1 MTKKITF
8 FITAALMLLTMIVS
22 PGRAVGQTRGEGL
35 AYTLEPKSGSNNS
48 YTGNC
53 DITIDGITWNL
64 AGNSQQ
70 IPWRIGGKNLSEVDR
85 TLYSKTAIE
94 DNISKI
100 EVTHGS
106 ASNITV
112 NSWTLIVASD
122 SDFTDVIS
130 TLTPTFAANT
140 KTTIN
145 RPTSADW
152 TNCYYKFVY
161 NVSVSG
167 NSNRYLQ
174 FSQAKFYKEESGGG
188 NTPSITAANVDITYD
203 ATGGAIAY
211 TINNGVSGGT
221 LTASTTSDW
230 LTTGTA
236 SNTAVPFTCEENDGA
251 ERSATVTLTYTYGA
265 KATVT
270 KNVTVTQTGNPNAP
284 GTQNNPYTV
293 AEARAAIDAGTGVTS
308 VYATGIV
315 SAIPTAWSTQH
326 NNITF
331 NIVDE
336 SGDEDFLQAF
346 RCVST
351 TSADASTVAVGDIVV
366 VYGNM
371 LLYQSTTYEFA
382 QGCQLI
388 SLEHPST
395 PYFTANDVNIT
406 YDATGGNIEYTVEN
420 PVQGGQVN
428 ATTTSTW
435 LTLSNNFASPIAFT
449 CDANEA
455 GERTATVTLTYT
467 YGAKTTVNKEV
478 TVTQAGNPEVYNN
491 ISDITAVGTTYSV
504 KGTVVA
510 INSRGFVMG
519 DGTGYVYYY
528 KGSAVTQ
535 TVNSKYTFEGKTG
548 SYGNVIQFINSPEP
562 TITASETSNYD
573 GNPAATVIT
582 AVPDYSTGYHLSTY
596 LEFEG
601 ALTKSNSNYFITLGE
616 SQIQIS
622 YPTTEQGNALTA
634 LNGKTV
640 HVKGYFTGIN
650 SSSKFTVMLESA
662 VEVAVP
668 SITLNQYTYN
678 LNADGG
684 DAVLPVTYTNMPADP
699 QAEVIFY
706 EANGT
711 TTATYDWITASIN
724 ASYNIDGHIDT
735 NTGEART
742 AYFKVKGI
750 DANSNEVYSNLV
762 TINQTAAGP
771 HIEFNTTSYNLAV
784 GGESKTISFDYS
796 GLGSTPE
803 FTVRFYDSTGETQTS
818 YEWISGEITQ
828 GDKVTITVEA
838 NDGEARSAYFKV
850 YGEGN
855 NTNTESNLVTVT
867 QDAYVVDYATLPFE
881 YDGNGLGELPAGL
894 TQNGL
899 TGKYDN
905 SPKMKFD
912 STDDWLLLKI
922 NETPGTLTFDIKGN
936 SFSDGTFKVQTSENG
951 ETYTDLA
958 TYTELSSTQNE
969 SFNNL
974 GENVRYIKWIYTE
987 KVNGNVALGNIVLA
1001 KYAAPVPSITAE
1013 DVNIAYD
1020 ATEGSITYTINNPV
1034 EGGTMGSMPISG
1046 GDWLTVGGPSNGS
1059 VALTCEQN
1067 TGAER
1072 TATVKLTYTYNN
1084 TKEAVTK
1091 DVTVTQA
1098 AAPAT
1103 MYTVN
1108 FTLNGGTFVQNDD
1121 FTAEIVEIA
1130 AGTYTLPSA
1139 TKAGYDFTG
1148 WNDGDQTYAAGD
1160 EYTVSA
1166 DVDFTAQW
1174 TESTTGTIVF
1184 GTNNV
1189 KINATEVSGDD
1200 SMGNTWT
1207 ITTEGTSSFTQNAAY
1222 SQVGSGSS
1230 PATSITFTMTLP
1242 QQKIISAFE
1251 AKFGGFNN
1259 TVGDI
1264 NLYVGETNVGSGEL
1278 DGTTDVIVEATT
1290 TTEVGTVLTV
1300 TVTNIAKGVKCYYIS
1315 YTLSDAPVVPVIDAT
1330 AGSALAYNATAG
1342 SIIYEIANY
1351 EAGTMT
1357 ATTTADW
1364 INALVVTTPTAEDG
1378 EVTFNVTENTSN
1390 ESRSAT
1396 VTLTFTYGNP
1406 AATVT
1411 KDVTVTQNG
1420 QPSITVTPAT
1430 ANVAFAGSAPEFA
1443 VTYES
1448 LEIDDADDFDVEFYE
1463 TSTSTT
1469 AGTQPTW
1476 ITNVVITG
1484 NTTDGFTLTVTVAAN
1499 DGAARDAYLKV
1510 YAAGSND
1517 YIYSNLVTI
1526 NQAAFVQLTTYSLVT
1541 SVDQIVSGKHYLFVG
1556 YKGEV
1561 AYAMGYDKG
1570 NNRNA
1575 VEVTVDNNT
1584 IPETVG
1590 AYEFV
1595 INNSGED
1602 WTIYD
1607 NNVQELNTNDT
1618 YGFLYAAGGTS
1629 NNYLKTRTTNNDNK
1643 GIWTITID
1651 DETHVASIT
1660 AKSTGRNKMR
1670 FNDGNSPLFSCYSDG
1685 QKDIYLYVKDNDNNL
1700 EYYGTEITYS
1710 GNSIPDG
1717 GSITVGAGS
1726 VMTVPNNFEN
1736 NDPNALV
1743 IEEGGQLI
1751 HESDVEATV
1760 QKGVSGYTN
1769 KSGNGWYL
1777 ISSPVDNLPTSS
1789 VATGTY
1795 DLFAYDEATAY
1806 WWVDHEIQGQPSNHT
1821 FTTLSQ
1827 SHGYLYANAADVNLN
1842 YAGTMKATDANI
1854 EVNLSYACDEYPDL
1868 KGFNLVG
1875 NPFTRNLTATDM
1887 VFGGTKVVS
1896 YYDFNADR
1904 TEFVTYQINERPIQ
1918 PGQGFFI
1925 QATASEQKLVFN
1937 PTTPP
1942 TKDASDFK
1950 YISISAGDEN
1960 FIDKAYIQFGY
1971 GNTLR
1976 KMTFGENTMVYVM
1989 NNDDDYA
1996 AARVEE
2002 LAGTMPVHFVPI
2014 QDGFYTITVETK
2026 NIENLNYMHLIDNI
2040 KNTEIDLLAE
2050 PSYTFKA
2057 SESDNADRFYLVFD
2071 FNNYTGVNENYTNGN
2086 FAYQIGDE
2094 IFVSGEGT
2102 LQVFDMLGRFVA
2114 GYNVNGDK
2122 RISTDAFNTGVYI
2135 FRMVGT
2141 DMKTQKIVVR

>member
-1 MTKKITF
+1 MKRKFTLLI
-8 FITAALMLLTMIVS
+8 AALALLTMIVQ
-22 PGRAVGQTRGEGL
+22 PGRAWGQSRTETTTTYTFTSKSWTATSGGSAANWTSGQDGSGFSNNGIQVTTNSTGANGTSPVSFTNVTKIVATYNTNKSKGAGTIVAKIGSNDGVTKNWAYSTGDGTQAFYTVQWDYTTPQSGNVKITCNTTTNSIYLVSVAITTDDGTSPSISAANVEIAYDVEEGSI
-35 AYTLEPKSGSNNS
+35 AYTLNNA
-48 YTGNC
+48 TGN
-53 DITIDGITWNL
+53 
-64 AGNSQQ
+64 
-70 IPWRIGGKNLSEVDR
+70 
-85 TLYSKTAIE
+85 
-94 DNISKI
+94 
-100 EVTHGS
+100 
-106 ASNITV
+106 V
-112 NSWTLIVASD
+112 NA
-122 SDFTDVIS
+122 
-130 TLTPTFAANT
+130 
-140 KTTIN
+140 
-145 RPTSADW
+145 
-152 TNCYYKFVY
+152 
-161 NVSVSG
+161 
-167 NSNRYLQ
+167 
-174 FSQAKFYKEESGGG
+174 
-188 NTPSITAANVDITYD
+188 SIT
-203 ATGGAIAY
+203 TGG
-211 TINNGVSGGT
+211 
-221 LTASTTSDW
+221 DW
-230 LTTGTA
+230 LTSLGTI
-236 SNTAVPFTCEENDGA
+236 TATEVPFTCSTNEGA
-251 ERSATVTLTYTYGA
+251 AARTATVTLSYTGA
-265 KATVT
+265 SNKVVT
-270 KNVTVTQTGNPNAP
+270 ITQAGNPNAP

-293 AEARAAIDAGTGVTS
+293 AQARAAIDAGTGVTG

-406 YDATGGNIEYTVEN
+406 YDATAGSIAYTVEN
-420 PVQGGQVN
+420 SVQGGQVT
-428 ATTTSTW
+428 AATTSTW
-435 LTLSNNFASPIAFT
+435 LTLGTDFTSPITFT

-467 YGAKTTVNKEV
+467 YGAKTTVTKDV
-478 TVTQAGNPEVYNN
+478 TVTQAGNPNVFDN
-491 ISDITAVGTTYSV
+491 ISDITEVGTAYSV

-528 KGSAVTQ
+528 KNGTPEQAVNDKITLSG
-535 TVNSKYTFEGKTG
+535 TTG
-548 SYGNVIQFINSPEP
+548 TYGHIIQFTGTP
-562 TITASETSNYD
+562 TIAASETSNYD

-601 ALTKSNSNYFITLGE
+601 ALEKSGSNYLITVGE
-616 SQIQIS
+616 GENNQIQIS
-622 YPTTEQGNALTA
+622 YPTTAQGTALTA
-634 LNGKTV
+634 LDGKTV
-640 HVKGYFTGIN
+640 HIKGYFSGIN

-668 SITLNQYTYN
+668 SITLAQYEYN

-684 DAVLPVTYTNMPADP
+684 DAELPVTYTNMPANP
-699 QAEVIFY
+699 QAVVIFY
-706 EANGT
+706 EANGE
-711 TTATYDWITASIN
+711 TALTENPTWITAEIN
-724 ASYNIDGHIDT
+724 DNYNIAGHIDV
-735 NTGEART
+735 NEGEART

-750 DANSNEVYSNLV
+750 DADNNAVYSNLV
-762 TINQTAAGP
+762 TINQAASAGP
-771 HIEFNTTSYNLAV
+771 SIEFTTTSYNLVAD
-784 GGESKTISFDYS
+784 GESKTISFDYE
-796 GLGSTPE
+796 GLGNNPTFE
-803 FTVRFYDSTGETQTS
+803 VRFYDATGETITT
-818 YEWISGEITQ
+818 YEWISGGITQ
-828 GDKVTITVEA
+828 GDKVTVTAVA
-838 NDGEARSAYFKV
+838 NDGEARTAYFRV
-850 YGEGN
+850 YGENGAV
-855 NTNTESNLVTVT
+855 NTESNLVTIT
-867 QDAYVVDYATLPFE
+867 QAAYVVDYATLPFE
-881 YDGNGLGELPAGL
+881 YGGGELSDFAAL
-894 TQNGL
+894 NGTSYSL
-899 TGKYDN
+899 DNETSYAASNAPYQIKFTKTGDYLQVKCNEQPGIVTIGVKVFN
-905 SPKMKFD
+905 SSNDDPKITVQG
-912 STDDWLLLKI
+912 STD
-922 NETPGTLTFDIKGN
+922 
-936 SFSDGTFKVQTSENG
+936 G
-951 ETYTDLA
+951 ETFTDIQDLTIDA
-958 TYTELSSTQNE
+958 GTTGTRTLVTTE
-969 SFNNL
+969 SFNTAHRYVRL
-974 GENVRYIKWIYTE
+974 VFTKTVNVGVGPITIAQVDNT
-987 KVNGNVALGNIVLA
+987 
-1001 KYAAPVPSITAE
+1001 PSITAE

-1020 ATEGSITYTINNPV
+1020 ATEGSIAYTINNPV
-1034 EGGTMGSMPISG
+1034 AGGNFQAIPQTG
-1046 GDWLTVGGPSNGS
+1046 GDRFIIGEIGENTIPFTCPVNTESN
-1059 VALTCEQN
+1059 EQ
-1067 TGAER
+1067 
-1072 TATVKLTYTYNN
+1072 TATIELTYTYNRA
-1084 TKEAVTK
+1084 TVSKVVTI
-1091 DVTVTQA
+1091 TQA

-1103 MYTVN
+1103 MYTVH
-1108 FTLNGGTFVQNDD
+1108 FTLNGGTFVPNDD

-1174 TESTTGTIVF
+1174 TESTTGTISF
-1184 GTNNV
+1184 NNTASGTA
-1189 KINATEVSGDD
+1189 INAASVTGDD

-1207 ITTEGTSSFTQNAAY
+1207 ITTEGTTSFTANSAY
-1222 SQVGSGSS
+1222 YQVGSGNS

-1251 AKFGGFNN
+1251 AKFGGFNG

-1264 NLYVGETNVGSGEL
+1264 ALTVGNTTVGSGSL
-1278 DGTTDVIVEATT
+1278 NGSTDVIIAATN

-1330 AGSALAYNATAG
+1330 AGSALAYYATAG

-1396 VTLTFTYGNP
+1396 VTLSFTYGDP

-1476 ITNVVITG
+1476 ITNVVITE

-1510 YAAGSND
+1510 YAAGDSD
-1517 YIYSNLVTI
+1517 YIYSNIVTI
-1526 NQAAFVQLTTYSLVT
+1526 SQAAYTQLATYSLVT
-1541 SVDQIVSGKHYLFVG
+1541 NVNQIVSGKHYLFVG

-1575 VEVTVDNNT
+1575 IEVTVDNNT

-1629 NNYLKTRTTNNDNK
+1629 NNYLKTRTTNNDDK

-1685 QKDIYLYVKDNDNNL
+1685 QKDIYLYVKDNDHNL
-1700 EYYGTEITYS
+1700 EYYGSEITIDNETLANNS
-1710 GNSIPDG
+1710 VVVGN
-1717 GSITVGAGS
+1717 GS
-1726 VMTVPNNFEN
+1726 VVTFNGT
-1736 NDPNALV
+1736 NANADKLI
-1743 IEEGGQLI
+1743 IEDGGQLI
-1751 HESDVEATV
+1751 HTGDVQATLLKDYDAAPWPSS
-1760 QKGVSGYTN
+1760 KGVD
-1769 KSGNGWYL
+1769 GWYT
-1777 ISSPVDNLPTSS
+1777 IASPVNGADVS
-1789 VATGTY
+1789 VMTTTANY
-1795 DLFAYDEATAY
+1795 DFYKYDEAEYKWLNQKVAAHGITTF
-1806 WWVDHEIQGQPSNHT
+1806 EQGV
-1821 FTTLSQ
+1821 
-1827 SHGYLYANAADVNLN
+1827 GYLYATSEDKQGSF
-1842 YAGTMKATDANI
+1842 AGTMKATNANI
-1854 EVNLSYACDEYPDL
+1854 EKDLSYACTVASL
-1868 KGFNLVG
+1868 KGFNLMG
-1875 NPFTRNLTATDM
+1875 NPFTRNLTNGDVKLGDSYLTTYY
-1887 VFGGTKVVS
+1887 VVEGGSELVARQI
-1896 YYDFNADR
+1896 D
-1904 TEFVTYQINERPIQ
+1904 TYPIK
-1918 PGQGFFI
+1918 PGQGFMV
-1925 QATASEQKLVFN
+1925 QATAENQKLVFN
-1937 PTTPP
+1937 PGSA
-1942 TKDASDFK
+1942 KGHSANNG
-1950 YISISAGDEN
+1950 YISIAVGNESFNDM
-1960 FIDKAYIQFGY
+1960 AYINVAN

-1976 KMTFGENTMVYVM
+1976 KMTLNADGPKVYVM
-1989 NNDDDYA
+1989 NNNLDYA
-1996 AARVEE
+1996 AARVEG
-2002 LAGTMPVHFVPI
+2002 LSGSMPVCFQTKNI
-2014 QDGFYTITVETK
+2014 GTYTITIQANELDVEY
-2026 NIENLNYMHLIDNI
+2026 LHLIDNVLH
-2040 KNTEIDLLAE
+2040 EDIDMLLE
-2050 PSYTFKA
+2050 PSYSFIASGHDYAARFTLVFKA
-2057 SESDNADRFYLVFD
+2057 NANIDEIE
-2071 FNNYTGVNENYTNGN
+2071 VNDN
-2086 FAYQIGDE
+2086 FAYQNGSDIIVNGN
-2094 IFVSGEGT
+2094 GE
-2102 LQVFDMLGRFVA
+2102 LQVFDVTGRMVMNTKIN
-2114 GYNVNGDK
+2114 GIQTVNVP
-2122 RISTDAFNTGVYI
+2122 ATGMYI
-2135 FRMVGT
+2135 FRMVGESVQ
-2141 DMKTQKIVVR
+2141 TQKIVVR